1 MMTTLEKLEEL
12 VYVGFKETDKKWQE
26 TDKWLREL
34 RAESERKAQETDRKL
49 EESDKRF
56 KALLKQLSRDT
67 DKRIGDLTGKWGQF
81 VEGLVAPAVVRLF
94 AERGIIVTDFARQVE
109 RQRGDDG
116 IEIDIFAKNGEYAV
130 LIEVKSTLS
139 VDDVNEHLE
148 RMDKFARFFPE
159 YHDLKV
165 VGAVAGIVIPKNV
178 ARFAYQKGLFVIAQS
193 GETVKILND
202 AKFTPKVWQQDAAI
216 P

>member
-1 MMTTLEKLEEL
+1 MTTLEKLEEL

-26 TDKWLREL
+26 TIARMDKLSR
-34 RAESERKAQETDRKL
+34 ETDK
-49 EESDKRF
+49 K
-56 KALLKQLSRDT
+56 
-67 DKRIGDLTGKWGQF
+67 IGDLTGQWGHF

-94 AERGIIVTDFARQVE
+94 SERDIVVTDFARQVE
-109 RQRGDDG
+109 RQRGDEG
-116 IEIDIFAKNGEYAV
+116 IEIDIFAKNGEYVV
-130 LIEVKSTLS
+130 LIEVKSTVG

-148 RMDKFARFFPE
+148 RLGKFSRFFPE
-159 YHDLKV
+159 YQDLKV

-202 AKFTPKVWQQDAAI
+202 EKFKPKVWQ
-216 P
+216 